1 MDHLLSK
8 EKEELFEIVLLG
20 FERSFMIS
28 QKYSS
33 LKTRYCGYIK
43 LTRFNITF
51 TIFNMDIVSK
61 SHQIRIEI
69 SNRWLN

>member
-20 FERSFMIS
+20 FERSFRFL
-28 QKYSS
+28 KYSS

-51 TIFNMDIVSK
+51 TIFNMDIVNK